1 MKITETIGIDVSKA
15 TLDVCIHSNQE
26 LATFENSPKGF
37 ALLLKWCYR
46 SSSHPREHVFIAFEH
61 TGLYSERL
69 SEYLS
74 KKEIPHSMISGLQ
87 IKRSL
92 GIARGKS
99 DRIDASKIALYAY
112 RLRDEIKPSV
122 AQSKEIKAIKKL
134 LSLRDRLVRQRAG
147 FKASSKEQKNVL
159 KRKDNGLLFKV
170 QDRMI
175 KELTKQIKEIEKEM
189 QLIIKSHQELDHM
202 FRLLKTVK
210 CIGDQAALFLIVY
223 TEAFTKFKNARQFAA
238 YCGVAP
244 FPNRSGTSLRGK
256 TKVSHLANKKM
267 KSLLDMCAKSSICYN
282 MEIREYYYRRVAE
295 GKNKMST
302 VNIIRNKLISRVFAV
317 INRDTPYVDLW
328 RHAS

>member
-15 TLDVCIHSNQE
+15 TLDVCTHSNQQ
-26 LATFENSPKGF
+26 LAIFENSPKGF
-37 ALLLKWCYR
+37 ALLLKWGYR
-46 SSSHPREHVFIAFEH
+46 SSPHPKENIFIAFEH

-69 SEYLS
+69 SEYLT
-74 KKEIPHSMISGLQ
+74 KKKVPHAIISGLE

-112 RLRDEIKPSV
+112 RLRDEIQPSI
-122 AQSKEIKAIKKL
+122 AQSTEIKAIKKL

-147 FKASSKEQKNVL
+147 FKASSREQKDIL
-159 KRKDNGLLFKV
+159 KRKDNELLFKV

-175 KELTKQIKEIEKEM
+175 KELTKRIKEIEKEM
-189 QLIIKSHQELDHM
+189 QLIVKSRRELNHM
-202 FRLLKTVK
+202 FGLLKSVR

-223 TEAFTKFKNARQFAA
+223 TEAFTKFKTARQFAA

-256 TKVSHLANKKM
+256 NKVSHLANKKM

-282 MEIREYYYRRVAE
+282 MEIKEYYNRRVAE
-295 GKNKMST
+295 GKSKMGT

-328 RHAS
+328 RYAS

>member
-1 MKITETIGIDVSKA
+1 MKIMETIGIDVSKA
-15 TLDVCIHSNQE
+15 TLDACIHSNQE
-26 LATFENSPKGF
+26 LATFENSGKGF
-37 ALLLKWCYR
+37 SKLLKWGYT
-46 SSSHPREHVFIAFEH
+46 SSSHQKEHIFIAFEH

-74 KKEIPHSMISGLQ
+74 EKEIPHAMISGLE

-92 GIARGKS
+92 GIARGKN
-99 DRIDASKIALYAY
+99 DRIDAAKIALYAY
-112 RLRDEIKPSV
+112 RLRDEIQPSI
-122 AQSKEIKAIKKL
+122 AQSKEIKTIKKL

-147 FKASSKEQKNVL
+147 YKASSREQKNIL
-159 KRKDNGLLFKV
+159 KRKDNELLFKV

-175 KELTKQIKEIEKEM
+175 KELSKLIKELEKEM
-189 QLIIKSHQELDHM
+189 QRIIKIRPELDHL
-202 FRLLKTVK
+202 FSLLKTVK

-223 TEAFTKFKNARQFAA
+223 TEAFTKFQNARQFAA

-244 FPNRSGTSLRGK
+244 FPNRSGTSLKGK
-256 TKVSHLANKKM
+256 TRVSHLANKKM

-282 MEIREYYYRRVAE
+282 MEIRDYYYRRLAE

-302 VNIIRNKLISRVFAV
+302 VNVIRNKLISRVFAV

>member
-26 LATFENSPKGF
+26 LATFENSGKGF
-37 ALLLKWCYR
+37 AKLLKWGYR
-46 SSSHPREHVFIAFEH
+46 SSSHQKEHIFIAFEH

-74 KKEIPHSMISGLQ
+74 KKEIPHAIIPGLE

-92 GIARGKS
+92 GIARGKN

-112 RLRDEIKPSV
+112 RLRDEIQPSIV
-122 AQSKEIKAIKKL
+122 QSKEIKTVKKL

-147 FKASSKEQKNVL
+147 YKASSREHKSIL
-159 KRKDNGLLFKV
+159 KRKDNELLFKV

-175 KELTKQIKEIEKEM
+175 KELSKQIKELEKEM
-189 QLIIKSHQELDHM
+189 QRIIKIRPELDHM
-202 FRLLKTVK
+202 FNLLKTIK

-223 TEAFTKFKNARQFAA
+223 TEAFTKFKTARQFAA

-256 TKVSHLANKKM
+256 TQVSHLANKKM

-282 MEIREYYYRRVAE
+282 MEIRDYYYRRLAE

-302 VNIIRNKLISRVFAV
+302 VNVIRNKLISRVFAV